1 MGWIKE
7 MGVKKSLIYTVLLL
21 LVGGI
26 LGVSVY
32 FIGSSVLEKYKAQH
46 QQIDAQALVN
56 KLAILEQGIVQ
67 GNIDNNYASLLDNTI
82 KMSIQNEI
90 NLKNEDTFVP
100 VEELIN
106 KAEESQKESILS
118 NIVAKGQYTNP
129 TDTDFYN
136 PTDDLATEYDNGKYD
151 KYKNMNLDPRIET
164 VNSTRGVYLHSLT
177 TDIQKGNVTL
187 SIYGTEQNL
196 DLMQYRDSKYNVA
209 NTGITYNVQNYALY
223 DDNTLEVTYT
233 VTNAEGETRELNY
246 VYKVSEN
253 GTIISRELLNT

>member
-46 QQIDAQALVN
+46 QQIDVQALVN

-67 GNIDNNYASLLDNTI
+67 GNIDNNYVSLLDNTI
-82 KMSIQNEI
+82 KTSIQNEI

-100 VEELIN
+100 VEDLIN
-106 KAEESQKESILS
+106 KAEESQKESILAS
-118 NIVAKGQYTNP
+118 IVAKGQYTNP
-129 TDTDFYN
+129 TGTDFYN
-136 PTDDLATEYDNGKYD
+136 PTDDLATEYDNGEYD

-233 VTNAEGETRELNY
+233 VTNAESETRELDY

-253 GTIISRELLNT
+253 GTIISRELINT